1 MTCQNTPSILFGGT
15 SLGDS
20 FTTPDAV
27 QSVLSLLESHNIY
40 RIDTAGRY
48 PPINPGRS
56 EQLLRET
63 KAADQGFTI
72 DTKILARVGD
82 GSGELTREKIEES
95 LKESLERLGVA
106 KINILHIHRSD
117 PQTPLEEQAAA
128 LDALYK
134 EGKFAALGVSNFR
147 PETLRAFLAVCEENA
162 FIKPTVYQGDY
173 SLINRGMEKHL
184 LPLLREHGMVFNAF
198 RSIAA
203 GFFSGSVT
211 SGNKE
216 GTRFGDKGYV
226 GQYMNKL
233 YDNESLN
240 EAQRKLAG
248 ATEELGITP
257 IEAALRWVVYHSALG
272 DGDGVILGASKEV
285 QIEK

>member
-1 MTCQNTPSILFGGT
+1 LGFKCSNLAITIYCLILLVFSSLQPPTLNYQLILILHFEYSTMTCQNTPSILFGGA

-56 EQLLRET
+56 EQLLREA
-63 KAADQGFTI
+63 KATDQGFTI

-106 KINILHIHRSD
+106 KINILHIHRPD
-117 PQTPLEEQAAA
+117 PQTPLDEQAAA

-173 SLINRGMEKHL
+173 SSSIE
-184 LPLLREHGMVFNAF
+184 EW
-198 RSIAA
+198 RSI
-203 GFFSGSVT
+203 FF
-211 SGNKE
+211 
-216 GTRFGDKGYV
+216 RF
-226 GQYMNKL
+226 
-233 YDNESLN
+233 
-240 EAQRKLAG
+240 
-248 ATEELGITP
+248 
-257 IEAALRWVVYHSALG
+257 
-272 DGDGVILGASKEV
+272 
-285 QIEK
+285 